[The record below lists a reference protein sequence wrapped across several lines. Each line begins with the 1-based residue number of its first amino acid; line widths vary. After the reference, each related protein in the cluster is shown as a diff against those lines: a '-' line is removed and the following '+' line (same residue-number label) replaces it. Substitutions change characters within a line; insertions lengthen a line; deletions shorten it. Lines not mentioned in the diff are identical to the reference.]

1 MLCWVIKFKNRLA
14 IESDKIYQYEIPY
27 SYAHTKKEA
36 LEIFWNVVR
45 KNMLQYSVH
54 IVSTELKEVK
64 K

>member
-1 MLCWVIKFKNRLA
+1 MLCWVIKFKDRLA
-14 IESDKIYQYEIPY
+14 IEPDKIHQYEIPY
-27 SYAHTKKEA
+27 SYAKTKKEA

-45 KNMLQYSVH
+45 KNMLQYNIQ